1 MKFTFNLDT
10 YVVDEL
16 RIPKLHEH
24 LYCIFDLEGTGI
36 LPERESITQFG
47 AMEYKRGEDRHSTV

>member
-10 YVVDEL
+10 YVVEEL
-16 RIPKLHEH
+16 HIPKPHEH

-36 LPERESITQFG
+36 HPDQESITQFG
-47 AMEYKRGEDRHSTV
+47 AMEYKRGEDRDSTV